1 MDQIPSKS
9 DKKPI
14 KRSEHIVKL
23 SRDHHA
29 GLLFCWKVKEGVK
42 KEVDPLRIN
51 KYVKF
56 FWEQH
61 LKEHFREEETLLF
74 DEVNNDLTKQGK
86 EEHALLNGWFN
97 RIINDDLKSPLEYLS
112 FTELLINHIR
122 FEERVL
128 FPYLEAQLPAPTLI
142 AIGVFLEQHH
152 MPFNDNYADEFW
164 SKKS

>member
-1 MDQIPSKS
+1 MDQISSKS

-14 KRSEHIVKL
+14 KRSEHIVAL

-29 GLLFCWKVKEGVK
+29 GLLFCWKIKEGLK
-42 KEVDPLRIN
+42 KGADFLRIN

-61 LKEHFREEETLLF
+61 LKKHFRDEETLLF
-74 DEVNNDLTKQGK
+74 DQVDNELSKQGK
-86 EEHALLNGWFN
+86 EEHKLLNEWFN
-97 RIINDDLKSPLEYLS
+97 RIIHDELKNPREYLL

-128 FPYLEAQLPAPTLI
+128 FPYLETQLPTATLTT
-142 AIGVFLEQHH
+142 IGAFLEQHH
-152 MPFNDNYADEFW
+152 VPFNDDYPDEFW

>member
-1 MDQIPSKS
+1 MDQISSKS

-14 KRSEHIVKL
+14 KRSEHIVTL

-29 GLLFCWKVKEGVK
+29 GLLFCWKIKEGLK
-42 KEVDPLRIN
+42 KEIDFLRIN

-61 LKEHFREEETLLF
+61 LKEHFREEEALLF
-74 DEVNNDLTKQGK
+74 DQVDNDLTKQGK
-86 EEHALLNGWFN
+86 EEHKLLNEWFN
-97 RIINDDLKSPLEYLS
+97 RIISDNLKDPQEYLS

-128 FPYLEAQLPAPTLI
+128 FPYLEAQLPASTLL
-142 AIGVFLEQHH
+142 AIGTYLEQHH
-152 MPFNDNYADEFW
+152 VSFNDDYADEFW
-164 SKKS
+164 LKKS

>member
-1 MDQIPSKS
+1 MDRISAKP

-14 KRSEHIVKL
+14 KRSEHIVML

-29 GLLFCWKVKEGVK
+29 GLLFCWKIKEGVK
-42 KEVDPLRIN
+42 REVDPLRIN

-74 DEVNNDLTKQGK
+74 NEVDNDLTKQGK
-86 EEHALLNGWFN
+86 QEHELLSQWFN
-97 RIINDDLKSPLEYLS
+97 RILSNDLKNSAEYIS

-128 FPYLEAQLPAPTLI
+128 FPYLEAQLPSSSLM
-142 AIGVFLEQHH
+142 AIGRYLESHH
-152 MPFNDNYADEFW
+152 VPFNDDYTDEFW
-164 SKKS
+164 SKKL